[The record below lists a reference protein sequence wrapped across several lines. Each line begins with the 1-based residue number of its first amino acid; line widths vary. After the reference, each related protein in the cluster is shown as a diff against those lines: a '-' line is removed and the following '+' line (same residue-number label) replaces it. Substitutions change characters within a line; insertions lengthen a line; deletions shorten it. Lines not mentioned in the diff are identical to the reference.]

1 MESVRA
7 ASEAWRQQMRLRID
21 QTVCDRQEE
30 LRKIQRSIEQVVTVM
45 TAQRDSVAE
54 KMKEQDAQLLW
65 KGNEL
70 LGQLQQVSKM
80 YTPPRP
86 WQNPL
91 RRLCPHPK
99 GSGIHPAPDQTG
111 WPGL

>member
-80 YTPPRP
+80 YTPPSLP
-86 WQNPL
+86 PQVEIEL
-91 RRLCPHPK
+91 TKTSDDTTSAQVTSLLGDIK
-99 GSGIHPAPDQTG
+99 
-111 WPGL
+111 

>member
-70 LGQLQQVSKM
+70 LGD
-80 YTPPRP
+80 R
-86 WQNPL
+86 
-91 RRLCPHPK
+91 
-99 GSGIHPAPDQTG
+99 A
-111 WPGL
+111 